1 MRNCIFTAHCME
13 PFCDKSCP
21 IFAEISYLLER
32 NRLIDSDSVYDVP
45 SSDIKEISNMLNMCE
60 EGVCTFIVPQ
70 GKTSNYYS
78 DLITYCA
85 ICKYWKGSQLHLNV
99 YNLRYSTYL
108 DSVKKSWSKKSES
121 EDLEYLE
128 IWMKSTKVLIVSNFD
143 YVNFGDFESQQ
154 LLSLIQE
161 RQSEGLLTI
170 FVSPNL
176 NSLVSTKSSAFF
188 RSLKRI
194 FKESVMEVNK

>member
-1 MRNCIFTAHCME
+1 MRNCIYTAHCME

-32 NRLIDSDSVYDVP
+32 NNLIDSSSVYNAPKEDVELA
-45 SSDIKEISNMLNMCE
+45 SKIFDDCE
-60 EGVCTFIVPQ
+60 EGVYTFIVPR
-70 GKTSNYYS
+70 GKSSNYYA
-78 DLITYCA
+78 DMITYCG

-99 YNLRYSTYL
+99 YNLRYSSYL
-108 DSVKKSWSKKSES
+108 DRVKKSWSKKTEF
-121 EDLEYLE
+121 EDLEYSE
-128 IWMKSTKVLIVSNFD
+128 IWMKSTKVLVVSNFD

-154 LLSLIQE
+154 LLELIQG
-161 RQSEGLLTI
+161 RQNEGLITI

-188 RSLKRI
+188 SSLKKILRQSV
-194 FKESVMEVNK
+194 KEVD